1 MAERLYFAYG
11 SNINL
16 DQMAHRC
23 PDATPVGPVML
34 ENYEL
39 IFRGTT
45 NHGGVATIRPRHGS
59 YVYGLMWNLTP
70 ECEKSLDRYEGYPHL
85 YRKETVTVFDVNGRE
100 IPVMVYVMNDRYRKP
115 SIPSDAYYL
124 GIREGF
130 RQNRLPV
137 KHLEKAIDYVHAEI
151 FGRVKS
157 PQPSRT
163 NKPKSQG
170 KEAR

>member
-1 MAERLYFAYG
+1 MGEKLYFAYG

-34 ENYEL
+34 ENYKL
-39 IFRGTT
+39 LFRGMT
-45 NHGGVATIRPRHGS
+45 NHGGVATIHPKHGS
-59 YVYGLMWNLTP
+59 YVYGLMWKLTP
-70 ECEKSLDRYEGYPHL
+70 ECEKSLDHYEGYPHL
-85 YRKETVTVFDVNGRE
+85 YRKEQVTVFDAKGQEV
-100 IPVMVYVMNDRYRKP
+100 PVMVYIMNDRYRSP

-124 GIREGF
+124 GIREGY

-137 KHLEKAIDYVHAEI
+137 KHLEKALDYVHAEI
-151 FGRVKS
+151 FARAKTAQPRQTYKS
-157 PQPSRT
+157 KT
-163 NKPKSQG
+163 NG

>member
-1 MAERLYFAYG
+1 MEERLYFAYG

-39 IFRGTT
+39 LFRGMT
-45 NHGGVATIRPRHGS
+45 NHGGVATIHPKHGS
-59 YVYGLMWNLTP
+59 YVYGLMWKLTP
-70 ECEKSLDRYEGYPHL
+70 ECEKSLDHYEGYPHL
-85 YRKETVTVFDVNGRE
+85 YRKEQVTVFDAKGQEVS
-100 IPVMVYVMNDRYRKP
+100 VMVYIMNDRYRSP

-124 GIREGF
+124 GIREGY

-137 KHLEKAIDYVHAEI
+137 KHLEKALDHVHAEI
-151 FGRVKS
+151 FGIAKT
-157 PQPSRT
+157 QRT
-163 NKPKSQG
+163 DKPKNRG